1 LLITLELI
9 AIVKESA
16 LSLLGRLTLTLPLVR
31 SLGLTSLFLPEILPE
46 LKVYSGLESV
56 SVVALELTA
65 VVSES
70 RVVFYI
76 SKALVVFAET
86 DSEI

>member
-1 LLITLELI
+1 MLITLELI